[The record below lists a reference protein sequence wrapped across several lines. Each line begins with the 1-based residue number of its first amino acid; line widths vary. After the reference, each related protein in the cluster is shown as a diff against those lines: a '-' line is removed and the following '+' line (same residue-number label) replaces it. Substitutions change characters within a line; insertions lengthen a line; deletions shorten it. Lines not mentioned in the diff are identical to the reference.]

1 MGREASVGWTS
12 TQAYSLNLFCVYTKE
27 NIFNAFLSYEKWYI
41 CSHKSNLHSQ
51 AEKLPCVCVLSIS
64 HYVRALSAI
73 SHCFV
78 NKRIQHFLLSIS
90 LSEQMMPEIFIL
102 FFNGI
107 PMASAANQVEIL
119 AYQVG
124 KN

>member
-1 MGREASVGWTS
+1 MHFLFMRSGTYVPTS
-12 TQAYSLNLFCVYTKE
+12 QIYTHRLK
-27 NIFNAFLSYEKWYI
+27 NY
-41 CSHKSNLHSQ
+41 H
-51 AEKLPCVCVLSIS
+51 VCVLSIS